1 MPKQDRPPTADRGP
15 ESLVDH
21 VFPLNNSSVPLAS
34 PATQKVVDV
43 HETASIA
50 VDPSMV
56 EGLDHAEPVKICACP
71 LNDVATQ
78 KAEDGHDTAL
88 GLLKM
93 VVAVDH
99 AVPLNV

>member
-1 MPKQDRPPTADRGP
+1 
-15 ESLVDH
+15 
-21 VFPLNNSSVPLAS
+21 
-34 PATQKVVDV
+34 
-43 HETASIA
+43 
-50 VDPSMV
+50 MV

-78 KAEDGHDTAL
+78 KAEDAHDTAL